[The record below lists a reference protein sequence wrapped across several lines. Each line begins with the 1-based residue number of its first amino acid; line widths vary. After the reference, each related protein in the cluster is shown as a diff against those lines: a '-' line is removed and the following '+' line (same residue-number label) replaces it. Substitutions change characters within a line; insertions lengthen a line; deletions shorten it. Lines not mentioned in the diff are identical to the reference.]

1 MAKRWKTYL
10 LDLLRADMETPKVHS
25 IILKIAKYTLADEV
39 RQKSMIALFILSTLS
54 VLLLRQCYKGD
65 YMVNGQALSA
75 DAIALTLSKVAFHVI
90 AAGAMFIAALL
101 TMRVYKRDRDEGM
114 LSCILSKPIDRWQYV
129 TGKILGLWALSVL
142 FMFILHS
149 IVFFISSLSVKTLA
163 SAYLIAFLICSLNL
177 LFVILAVFLL
187 SLMLPDIAAF
197 LCAVGIGIVS
207 LTLNGIYSF
216 SQSQMGQA
224 MMQQSMD
231 HGPFGF
237 TWWNVIYYLWPN
249 VFGTQY
255 FATSLIGNEGHAS
268 MNPLINVL
276 LYCLI
281 LAVLLFWR
289 FRKEEIV

>member
-1 MAKRWKTYL
+1 
-10 LDLLRADMETPKVHS
+10 METPKANS
-25 IILKIAKYTLADEV
+25 IVLTIAMYAFVDEV
-39 RQKSMIALFILSTLS
+39 RQKSMIVLFILSTLS
-54 VLLLRQCYKGD
+54 VFLLRQCYKGD

>member
-1 MAKRWKTYL
+1 
-10 LDLLRADMETPKVHS
+10 MERPKAHYIVFT
-25 IILKIAKYTLADEV
+25 IAKYAFADEV
-39 RQKSMIALFILSTLS
+39 RQKSLIVLFVLSTLS
-54 VLLLRQCYKGD
+54 VFLLRQCYKGD

-114 LSCILSKPIDRWQYV
+114 LSCILAKPIDRWQYV
-129 TGKILGLWALSVL
+129 TGKILGLWALSIL

-149 IVFFISSLSVKTLA
+149 IVFFISSLSVKTLV

-207 LTLNGIYSF
+207 LTVNGIYSF
-216 SQSQMGQA
+216 SQSQMGQV
-224 MMQQSMD
+224 MMQQSVD
-231 HGPFGF
+231 HAQSGF
-237 TWWNVIYYLWPN
+237 TWWKAVYYLWPN

-255 FATSLIGNEGHAS
+255 YATSLIGDGGNVAVY
-268 MNPLINVL
+268 PLINVL

-281 LAVLLFWR
+281 LGVVLFWR
-289 FRKEEIV
+289 FRHEDIV

>member
-1 MAKRWKTYL
+1 MERPKT
-10 LDLLRADMETPKVHS
+10 HS
-25 IILKIAKYTLADEV
+25 IVFKIAKYAFADEV
-39 RQKSMIALFILSTLS
+39 RQKSLIVLFILSTLS

-65 YMVNGQALSA
+65 YMVNGQMLST

-101 TMRVYKRDRDEGM
+101 TMRVYRRDRDEGM
-114 LSCILSKPIDRWQYV
+114 LSCILAKPIDRWQYV

-149 IVFFISSLSVKTLA
+149 IVFFISSLSVKTLV

-177 LFVILAVFLL
+177 LLVILAVFLL

-197 LCAVGIGIVS
+197 LSAVGIGIVS
-207 LTLNGIYSF
+207 LALNGIYSF

-231 HGPFGF
+231 HGPLGF
-237 TWWNVIYYLWPN
+237 TWWNAVYYLWPN
-249 VFGTQY
+249 IFGTQY
-255 FATSLIGNEGHAS
+255 FATSLIGNEGGVAVY
-268 MNPLINVL
+268 PLINVL

-281 LAVLLFWR
+281 LGVVLFWR
-289 FRKEEIV
+289 FRNEDVV

>member
-1 MAKRWKTYL
+1 
-10 LDLLRADMETPKVHS
+10 MERPKAHS
-25 IILKIAKYTLADEV
+25 IVFTIAKYAFADEV
-39 RQKSMIALFILSTLS
+39 RQKSLIVLFVLSTLS
-54 VLLLRQCYKGD
+54 VFLLRQCYKGD

-101 TMRVYKRDRDEGM
+101 TMRVYKRDRDEGI
-114 LSCILSKPIDRWQYV
+114 LSCILAKPIDRWQYV

-149 IVFFISSLSVKTLA
+149 IVFFISSLSVKTLV

-207 LTLNGIYSF
+207 LTVNGIYSF
-216 SQSQMGQA
+216 SQSQMGQV
-224 MMQQSMD
+224 MMQQSVD
-231 HGPFGF
+231 HAQSGF
-237 TWWNVIYYLWPN
+237 TWWKAVYYLWPN

-255 FATSLIGNEGHAS
+255 YATSLIGDGGNVAAY
-268 MNPLINVL
+268 PLINVL

-281 LAVLLFWR
+281 LGVVLFWR
-289 FRKEEIV
+289 FRNEDIV

>member
-1 MAKRWKTYL
+1 
-10 LDLLRADMETPKVHS
+10 MERPKAHS
-25 IILKIAKYTLADEV
+25 IVFTIAKYAFADEV
-39 RQKSMIALFILSTLS
+39 RQKSLIVLFVLSTLS
-54 VLLLRQCYKGD
+54 VFLLRQCYKGD

-101 TMRVYKRDRDEGM
+101 TMRVYKRDRDEGI
-114 LSCILSKPIDRWQYV
+114 LSCILAKPIDRWQYV

-149 IVFFISSLSVKTLA
+149 IVFFISSLSVKTLV

-207 LTLNGIYSF
+207 LTVNGIYSF
-216 SQSQMGQA
+216 SQSQMGQV
-224 MMQQSMD
+224 MMQQSVD
-231 HGPFGF
+231 HAQSGF
-237 TWWNVIYYLWPN
+237 TWWKAVYYLWPN

-255 FATSLIGNEGHAS
+255 FATSLIGDGGNVAAY
-268 MNPLINVL
+268 PLINVL

-281 LAVLLFWR
+281 FGFVLFWR
-289 FRKEEIV
+289 FRHEDIV

>member
-1 MAKRWKTYL
+1 
-10 LDLLRADMETPKVHS
+10 METPKAHS
-25 IILKIAKYTLADEV
+25 SVLIIAKYAFADEV
-39 RQKSMIALFILSTLS
+39 RQKSMIVLFILSTLS
-54 VLLLRQCYKGD
+54 VFLLRQCYKGD
-65 YMVNGQALSA
+65 YMVNGQVLSA
-75 DAIALTLSKVAFHVI
+75 DTIALTLSKVAFHVI

-114 LSCILSKPIDRWQYV
+114 LSCVLAKPIDRWQYV
-129 TGKILGLWALSVL
+129 TGKVLGLWVLSVL
-142 FMFILHS
+142 FMFILHG
-149 IVFFISSLSVKTLA
+149 IVFFISSLSMKTLLPA
-163 SAYLIAFLICSLNL
+163 FLTAFLICSLNL

-197 LCAVGIGIVS
+197 LSTVGIGIVS

-231 HGPFGF
+231 HGPLGF
-237 TWWNVIYYLWPN
+237 TWWNAVYYLWPN

-255 FATSLIGNEGHAS
+255 LATSIIGNGGSVAAY
-268 MNPLINVL
+268 PLINVL

-281 LAVLLFWR
+281 LGVVLFWR
-289 FRKEEIV
+289 FRKEDIV